1 MTGGRGE
8 AAGAAVCP
16 AVISPQTRGGG
27 NTGQLPAPDPATPAT
42 PRQALNGSPA
52 WEPQSVSCQQFI
64 RRLNVGKEGRT
75 ALTELYFNFVLL
87 ETGARGLM
95 RLAT

>member
-8 AAGAAVCP
+8 AASPAVCP
-16 AVISPQTRGGG
+16 AVISPHTRGGG
-27 NTGQLPAPDPATPAT
+27 NTGQLPAPTDR
-42 PRQALNGSPA
+42 RQALNGSPA

-75 ALTELYFNFVLL
+75 ALTELYFNFVFV
-87 ETGARGLM
+87 ETGARGMM